1 MWNES
6 VAARG
11 SNGIATFLGHFQ
23 ESELKKRPDYERIA
37 TFSDDCAGQ
46 KNQAVMATYIYNHV
60 QALNINK

>member
-11 SNGIATFLGHFQ
+11 SNGIATFLGYFQ

-46 KNQAVMATYIYNHV
+46 KKSSCYGHVYI
-60 QALNINK
+60 